1 MPSDPNLP
9 GVLGSGH
16 GDEGAWGAPDPL
28 LASRSAAPQLLQH
41 HQQDHEQDMV
51 HNSERSAC
59 LRNTASHSQQ
69 EADAALAD
77 ALSSLG
83 LRSGHP
89 APGHRVF
96 RSVAKQA
103 LLAATAELT

>member
-1 MPSDPNLP
+1 
-9 GVLGSGH
+9 
-16 GDEGAWGAPDPL
+16 
-28 LASRSAAPQLLQH
+28 
-41 HQQDHEQDMV
+41 MV
-51 HNSERSAC
+51 HNSDRKVYLRNTASY

-69 EADAALAD
+69 EADALVD

-83 LRSGHP
+83 LRPGHP

-103 LLAATAELT
+103 LLAATAEVT